1 MEEKFVLAWRGACE
15 SAQSLG
21 VRMKRTLTALD
32 VEPMKAAHRALGGSR
47 ASDGFEELARLGR
60 LDLSLEALAV
70 RGQFGSLF
78 TDEEVNTALARL
90 LEAGYNFKF
99 I

>member
-1 MEEKFVLAWRGACE
+1 MEEKFIFAWRGACE

-21 VRMKRTLTALD
+21 VRMKRTLAALD
-32 VEPMKAAHRALGGSR
+32 DEPMKAAHRALGGSR
-47 ASDGFEELARLGR
+47 VSDGFEELARLGR
-60 LDLSLEALAV
+60 LELSLEAIAV

-90 LEAGYNFKF
+90 LEAGYNFK
-99 I
+99 